1 MPRVRINDG
10 DLHSGDGIEG
20 RRKRKRSEDPPAQ
33 KEQPKT
39 VEKKSPRRGRP
50 VFEDVESDIFYTKKR

>member
-10 DLHSGDGIEG
+10 DLHSGAGIEG
-20 RRKRKRSEDPPAQ
+20 RRKRKQSEDPQALE
-33 KEQPKT
+33 EQPKT

>member
-1 MPRVRINDG
+1 
-10 DLHSGDGIEG
+10 
-20 RRKRKRSEDPPAQ
+20 
-33 KEQPKT
+33 

>member
-1 MPRVRINDG
+1 V
-10 DLHSGDGIEG
+10 EG
-20 RRKRKRSEDPPAQ
+20 RRKRKQSEDPPAQ